1 MKKKIYI
8 IISATIFIISCG
20 DPVVD
25 ISGVAYQ
32 PKIVVQG
39 YVYPD
44 EEIKQF
50 RIMRNFPLDIAID
63 PGEFVLTPGGNGVIA
78 KVNGVTLQYN
88 PVTQTYYTNNV
99 VGQYGATYTL
109 EVTAVIDGEQL
120 QTSSL
125 TTVPLEGFSLLD
137 TDLGTITY
145 RDPVLFRFTPS
156 PGIDFYAFSIISD
169 SASVEN
175 FIYDNP
181 FVPNLEVE
189 DVEEDLIDFQFQFD
203 VVINANSTPGTIHTY
218 EVHGLDT
225 WFYSS
230 YKVIVYAGD
239 KNFKDYLLT
248 ASNVQQPDGNFIDP
262 RMYLTGDG
270 IGIFGSAIRDTV
282 TFNLVPSVD

>member
-1 MKKKIYI
+1 VKKLIYI
-8 IISATIFIISCG
+8 LIAATFFIISCG
-20 DPVVD
+20 DPEID

-39 YVYPD
+39 YVYPG

-50 RIMRNFPLDIAID
+50 RLLRNFPLDRTINF
-63 PGEFVLTPGGNGVIA
+63 GEFVLTPGGNDVIA
-78 KVNGVTLQYN
+78 KINGITLQYD
-88 PVTQTYYTNNV
+88 PITQTYFSHNII
-99 VGQYGATYTL
+99 GQYGATYTL

-120 QTSSL
+120 QTSSI
-125 TTVPLEGFSLLD
+125 TTVPPEGFSLLD

-145 RDPVLFRFTPS
+145 RDPVIFRYTPS
-156 PGIDFYAFSIISD
+156 PGIDFYAFSIVPD

-181 FVPNLEVE
+181 YVPNIEVE
-189 DVEEDLIDFQFQFD
+189 DVEEDLIDYKFQFNA
-203 VVINANSTPGTIHTY
+203 VINANSTPGTIHTF
-218 EVHGLDT
+218 EVNGLNT

-262 RMYLTGDG
+262 RMNLTGDG

-282 TFNLVPSVD
+282 TFNLIPSE

>member
-1 MKKKIYI
+1 MKKINYI
-8 IISATIFIISCG
+8 LITATIFIISCG
-20 DPVVD
+20 DPEID

-50 RIMRNFPLDIAID
+50 RLMRNFPLDRTINFR
-63 PGEFVLTPGGNGVIA
+63 EFVLTPGGNGVIA
-78 KVNGVTLQYN
+78 KINGVTLQYE
-88 PVTQTYYTNNV
+88 PFTQTYYTNNLAV
-99 VGQYGATYTL
+99 QNDATYTL

-120 QTSSL
+120 QTSST
-125 TTVPLEGFSLLD
+125 TTVPPVGFSLLD

-145 RDPVLFRFTPS
+145 RDPVIFRFTPS
-156 PGIDFYAFSIISD
+156 PGIDFYAFSIVPD
-169 SASVEN
+169 SASIEN
-175 FIYDNP
+175 FIFDNP
-181 FVPNLEVE
+181 FLPNLEVE

-239 KNFKDYLLT
+239 QNFKDYLLT

-262 RMYLTGDG
+262 RMNLTGDG

-282 TFNLVPSVD
+282 TFNLVPSE

>member
-1 MKKKIYI
+1 VKKIVYVLI
-8 IISATIFIISCG
+8 AATIFIISCG
-20 DPVVD
+20 DPEID

-32 PKIVVQG
+32 SKIVVQG

-44 EEIKQF
+44 EDIKQV
-50 RIMRNFPLDIAID
+50 RLMRNFPLDRTINFED
-63 PGEFVLTPGGNGVIA
+63 FVLTPGGNGVIA
-78 KVNGVTLQYN
+78 KINGITLQYE
-88 PVTQTYYTNNV
+88 PFTQTYYTNNLAV
-99 VGQYGATYTL
+99 QNDATYSL
-109 EVTAVIDGEQL
+109 EVTAVIDGKQL
-120 QTSSL
+120 QTSST
-125 TTVPLEGFSLLD
+125 TTVPPAGFSLLD

-145 RDPVLFRFTPS
+145 RDPVIFRFTPS
-156 PGIDFYAFSIISD
+156 PGIDFYAFSIIPD

-181 FVPNLEVE
+181 YIPNIEVE
-189 DVEEDLIDFQFQFD
+189 DVEEDLIDYKFQFD

-239 KNFKDYLLT
+239 NNFKDYLLT

-262 RMYLTGDG
+262 RMNLSGDG

-282 TFNLVPSVD
+282 TFNLVPSE

>member
-1 MKKKIYI
+1 VNKIIYLI
-8 IISATIFIISCG
+8 ITATVVFSCG

-25 ISGVAYQ
+25 IAGVSYQ
-32 PKIVVQG
+32 PKIVVHG

-44 EEIKQF
+44 EDIKQI
-50 RIMRNFPLDIAID
+50 RIMRNFPLDRAIN
-63 PGEFVLTPGGNGVIA
+63 PRELILTPGGNGVIA
-78 KVNGVTLQYN
+78 KINEINLQYD
-88 PVTQTYYTNNV
+88 PVTQKYYTHSITAQN
-99 VGQYGATYTL
+99 GASYTL
-109 EVTAVIDGEQL
+109 EITAVIDGEQL
-120 QTSSL
+120 QTSSI

-137 TDLGTITY
+137 TELGTITY
-145 RDPVLFRFTPS
+145 RDPVIFRFTPS
-156 PGIDFYAFSIISD
+156 TGIDFYAFSIIPD

-181 FVPNLEVE
+181 YIPNLEVE
-189 DVEEDLIDFQFQFD
+189 DVDEDLDNFRFQFD

-239 KNFKDYLLT
+239 NNFKDYVLT
-248 ASNVQQPDGNFIDP
+248 VSNVQQPDGNFIEP

-282 TFNLVPSVD
+282 TFNLVP

>member
-1 MKKKIYI
+1 MKKITYI
-8 IISATIFIISCG
+8 LIAATIFIISCG
-20 DPVVD
+20 DPEID

-39 YVYPD
+39 YVYPG

-50 RIMRNFPLDIAID
+50 RLMRNFPLDSQINFA
-63 PGEFVLTPGGNGVIA
+63 EFVLTPGGNGLIA
-78 KVNGVTLQYN
+78 KINGVTLQYE
-88 PVTQTYYTNNV
+88 PFTQTYYTNNLTV
-99 VGQYGATYTL
+99 QNDATYTL

-120 QTSSL
+120 QTSST
-125 TTVPLEGFSLLD
+125 TTVPPAGFSLLD

-145 RDPVLFRFTPS
+145 SDPVVFRFTPS
-156 PGIDFYAFSIISD
+156 PGIDFYAFSIVPD
-169 SASVEN
+169 SASIEN
-175 FIYDNP
+175 FIFDNP
-181 FVPNLEVE
+181 FLPNLEVE

-203 VVINANSTPGTIHTY
+203 VVINANSAPGTIHTY

-230 YKVIVYAGD
+230 YIVIVYAGD

-262 RMYLTGDG
+262 RMNLSGDG

-282 TFNLVPSVD
+282 TFNLVPSE